1 MKTHIEDLA
10 IFGGSPLFNST
21 RPIGQ
26 LDAPDV
32 ADYLN
37 TVKEAFDMRH
47 LTNDGA
53 IVHKLERKLA
63 HFHGTAHCI
72 ALANAGLGITM
83 LIQLF
88 AKGRGGEVIMP
99 AFSYRGLPHFAQWAG
114 QFPRFCDVDRRT
126 HTLDPK
132 LVEIAIN
139 ERTTSIL
146 AVCNFNDPG
155 HIDELCQVAR
165 RHDMP
170 IFLDSVYSVGSTYKG
185 KMLGPFADAEVYSLH
200 ATKLLN
206 GFEGG
211 YITTDNDDLS
221 KKLRW
226 QRNFALPALRPQIAD
241 TEYVVGLN
249 AKLNELHAAMA
260 FLSVDRLENVVAR
273 NYERYEAYQQGLS
286 CVNGLKLVPY
296 AEGERVNYQMA
307 VVEIGQ
313 DWALTSD
320 QTVRLLR
327 AEGAEISAYYSPPLH
342 KSEHCPA
349 GLKVANLTVAE
360 ELAEKFIQLPVGEL
374 MSVEDTRRICQL
386 LSVIGEYVPM
396 IAERLNGDVV

>member
-1 MKTHIEDLA
+1 
-10 IFGGSPLFNST
+10 
-21 RPIGQ
+21 
-26 LDAPDV
+26 
-32 ADYLN
+32 
-37 TVKEAFDMRH
+37 
-47 LTNDGA
+47 
-53 IVHKLERKLA
+53 
-63 HFHGTAHCI
+63 
-72 ALANAGLGITM
+72 
-83 LIQLF
+83 
-88 AKGRGGEVIMP
+88 
-99 AFSYRGLPHFAQWAG
+99 
-114 QFPRFCDVDRRT
+114 
-126 HTLDPK
+126 
-132 LVEIAIN
+132 
-139 ERTTSIL
+139 
-146 AVCNFNDPG
+146 
-155 HIDELCQVAR
+155 
-165 RHDMP
+165 
-170 IFLDSVYSVGSTYKG
+170 
-185 KMLGPFADAEVYSLH
+185 
-200 ATKLLN
+200 
-206 GFEGG
+206 
-211 YITTDNDDLS
+211 
-221 KKLRW
+221 
-226 QRNFALPALRPQIAD
+226 
-241 TEYVVGLN
+241 
-249 AKLNELHAAMA
+249 MA

-386 LSVIGEYVPM
+386 LSVIGEYAPM